1 MKRLKFLLLA
11 FSVAISIPLAFV
23 IWQTYA
29 GLEQEERG
37 QLEFFS
43 EALFDQMETE
53 LAELVWRE
61 ENRAVDEYQHFL
73 AQPFERDQSMQ
84 QLSPLSELSYQ
95 KYILGYL
102 QNNPDGSFQ
111 TPLVTDMA
119 QIPDK
124 KKAVV
129 LQLKEANR
137 IFNNKK
143 YTLPRQKMPET
154 IAAESPAADTT
165 GDKDK
170 ASFSERYLT
179 RSKTEP
185 AKTYLGKKKQRV
197 EEISA
202 EQVLNVARE
211 DESFR
216 QSSQEAGNVAAPSP
230 TTKKSAIESK
240 VNPKRDQEPA
250 VDSDLKEQDDLQTE
264 PSVAAFQ
271 QLKFQVELAP
281 FQSVSINDEQV
292 YIFRRIVINN
302 QIYRQGFILLAT
314 PFLEHL
320 VDSHFIGQPLASYT
334 TIKLYRRDQQNN
346 PTIVQAGVSGA
357 STGFLT
363 EGVFPA
369 PFDFLSVTLRAK
381 EIPPSPARGSLRVA
395 LTVLGVF
402 MFLGLLAIYQSS
414 RTIVEMSERRSQF
427 VSSVTHELKTPL
439 TNIRMYIE
447 MLEQGIASTPEREQE
462 YLTILNSESTR
473 LSGLI
478 NNVLELAKLEKKQ
491 RHFNMQEGQ
500 LQDLLA
506 EVKGIMGQKL
516 NQEGFTLDIQASGI
530 PLFMYDREVL
540 IQIMINLI
548 ENSIK
553 FGRKSVTKHIVI
565 KADTKD
571 QQVRIAVSDTGPG
584 IPQRELKKIFGD
596 FYRVDNDL
604 ARSTGGTG
612 IGLALVKKFI
622 TAMEG
627 KVYAVNNDGP
637 GCTITLLLDL
647 RKDKH
652 RETPPTPN

>member
-1 MKRLKFLLLA
+1 MNRLKFLLLA
-11 FSVAISIPLAFV
+11 FFVAISIPLAFV

-29 GLEQEERG
+29 GLEQEERS

-43 EALFDQMETE
+43 EALFDQMEKE

-61 ENRAVDEYQHFL
+61 ESRAVDEYQYFL

-119 QIPDK
+119 QIPDD

-129 LQLKEANR
+129 LRLEEANR
-137 IFNNKK
+137 IFNNRK
-143 YTLPRQKMPET
+143 YTLPRQIMTET
-154 IAAESPAADTT
+154 IADESAAAETT
-165 GDKDK
+165 DDKDK

-179 RSKTEP
+179 RSKIEP

-216 QSSQEAGNVAAPSP
+216 QSSQQAGNVAAPSP
-230 TTKKSAIESK
+230 TTKMSVSETK
-240 VNPKRDQEPA
+240 VTPEPDRAAA
-250 VDSDLKEQDDLQTE
+250 VDSYLKEQDDLQTE
-264 PSVAAFQ
+264 PSAPGGQ

-281 FQSVSINDEQV
+281 FQSVSINDDQV
-292 YIFRRIVINN
+292 YIFRRVVISN
-302 QIYRQGFILLAT
+302 QIYRQGFILLVA

-320 VDSHFIGQPLASYT
+320 VDSHFIGQPLAGYT
-334 TIKLYRRDQQNN
+334 AIKLYRMDQRTNR
-346 PTIVQAGVSGA
+346 TIVQAGVSGT
-357 STGFLT
+357 STGFIT
-363 EGVFPA
+363 ERVFPA

-395 LTVLGVF
+395 LVVLGVF
-402 MFLGLLAIYQSS
+402 MFIGLLAIYQSS

-462 YLTILNSESTR
+462 YLAILSSESTR

-500 LQDLLA
+500 LQDLLT

-516 NQEGFTLDIQASGI
+516 NQEGFTLDIQASDI

-540 IQIMINLI
+540 IQIMINLV

-571 QQVRIAVSDTGPG
+571 QQARIAVSDSGPG
-584 IPQRELKKIFGD
+584 IPQGDLKKIFDD
-596 FYRVDNDL
+596 FYRVENDL
-604 ARSTGGTG
+604 ARLTGGTG

-622 TAMEG
+622 TAMG
-627 KVYAVNNDGP
+627 GVVYAVNNDGP

-647 RKDKH
+647 RTDID
-652 RETPPTPN
+652 RDTPPKTN

>member
-1 MKRLKFLLLA
+1 
-11 FSVAISIPLAFV
+11 
-23 IWQTYA
+23 
-29 GLEQEERG
+29 
-37 QLEFFS
+37 
-43 EALFDQMETE
+43 
-53 LAELVWRE
+53 
-61 ENRAVDEYQHFL
+61 
-73 AQPFERDQSMQ
+73 
-84 QLSPLSELSYQ
+84 
-95 KYILGYL
+95 
-102 QNNPDGSFQ
+102 
-111 TPLVTDMA
+111 
-119 QIPDK
+119 
-124 KKAVV
+124 
-129 LQLKEANR
+129 
-137 IFNNKK
+137 
-143 YTLPRQKMPET
+143 
-154 IAAESPAADTT
+154 
-165 GDKDK
+165 
-170 ASFSERYLT
+170 
-179 RSKTEP
+179 
-185 AKTYLGKKKQRV
+185 
-197 EEISA
+197 
-202 EQVLNVARE
+202 
-211 DESFR
+211 
-216 QSSQEAGNVAAPSP
+216 
-230 TTKKSAIESK
+230 
-240 VNPKRDQEPA
+240 
-250 VDSDLKEQDDLQTE
+250 
-264 PSVAAFQ
+264 
-271 QLKFQVELAP
+271 
-281 FQSVSINDEQV
+281 
-292 YIFRRIVINN
+292 
-302 QIYRQGFILLAT
+302 
-314 PFLEHL
+314 
-320 VDSHFIGQPLASYT
+320 
-334 TIKLYRRDQQNN
+334 
-346 PTIVQAGVSGA
+346 
-357 STGFLT
+357 
-363 EGVFPA
+363 
-369 PFDFLSVTLRAK
+369 
-381 EIPPSPARGSLRVA
+381 
-395 LTVLGVF
+395 